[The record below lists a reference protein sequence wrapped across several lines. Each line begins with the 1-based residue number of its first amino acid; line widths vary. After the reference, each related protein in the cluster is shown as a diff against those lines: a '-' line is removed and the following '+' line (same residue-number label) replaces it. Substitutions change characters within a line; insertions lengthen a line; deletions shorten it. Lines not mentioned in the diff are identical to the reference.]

1 MSVSGSILGWELMA
15 RSTPEWRGKTDDT
28 MPPPRVRLR
37 IYDRA
42 GGVCHICKL
51 PIKPGENW
59 HSDHVKALIEGG
71 ENREKNLAPA
81 HAHCNLAKANG
92 EKTRKAKVARTR
104 KKHIRVVE
112 AKQSIQS
119 APFARSEK
127 AARRASKTPKPSL
140 PPRLI
145 YQERTNE

>member
-1 MSVSGSILGWELMA
+1 MA
-15 RSTPEWRGKTDDT
+15 RKVPEWRGKTDDA
-28 MPPPRVRLR
+28 MPPPRVLVR
-37 IYDRA
+37 IFDRHNGICHVCERKISA
-42 GGVCHICKL
+42 GE
-51 PIKPGENW
+51 PWTP
-59 HSDHVKALIEGG
+59 DHVIALINGG
-71 ENREKNLAPA
+71 KNVESNLAPV
-81 HAHCNLAKANG
+81 HREVCHPD
-92 EKTRKAKVARTR
+92 KTKQDMKTKAKVARTR

-145 YQERTNE
+145 YQERTND

>member
-1 MSVSGSILGWELMA
+1 MA
-15 RSTPEWRGKTDDT
+15 RDLPEWQGKTPST
-28 MPPPRVRLR
+28 KVPPRVRLR

-42 GGVCHICKL
+42 GGICHICKL
-51 PIKPGENW
+51 PIKPGETW
-59 HSDHVKALIEGG
+59 HADHVKALIEGG
-71 ENREKNLAPA
+71 ENRESNLAPA

-92 EKTRKAKVARTR
+92 EKTRKAKVARVR

-127 AARRASKTPKPSL
+127 AARIASKTPKPSL

-145 YQERTNE
+145 YQEKTNE

>member
-1 MSVSGSILGWELMA
+1 MA
-15 RSTPEWRGKTDDT
+15 RSVKEWVGPNDDA

-42 GGVCHICKL
+42 GGTCHICNL
-51 PIKPGENW
+51 PIKPGETW
-59 HSDHVKALIEGG
+59 HADHVKALIEGG
-71 ENREKNLAPA
+71 ENRETNLAPA

-119 APFARSEK
+119 SPFARSEK

>member
-1 MSVSGSILGWELMA
+1 M
-15 RSTPEWRGKTDDT
+15 RSTPEWIGKTPDST
-28 MPPPRVRLR
+28 IPPRVKLR

-42 GGVCHICKL
+42 GGTCHICKL
-51 PIKPGENW
+51 PIKPGETW
-59 HSDHVKALIEGG
+59 HADHVKALIEGG
-71 ENREKNLAPA
+71 ENREGNIAPA

-119 APFARSEK
+119 AHFARSAK
-127 AARRASKTPKPSL
+127 AARKANRTPKPTL
-140 PPRLI
+140 PPRQLF
-145 YQERTNE
+145 QEQAND

>member
-1 MSVSGSILGWELMA
+1 MA
-15 RSTPEWRGKTDDT
+15 RTAPEWRGKTDDT

-51 PIKPGENW
+51 PIKPGETW
-59 HSDHVKALIEGG
+59 HADHVKALIEGG
-71 ENREKNLAPA
+71 ENRETNIAPT

-92 EKTRKAKVARTR
+92 EKARKAKVARTR

-119 APFARSEK
+119 APFAKSEK